1 MQEIIE
7 VYEDLK
13 LIETIVHS
21 NNYFKFII
29 NECTLKA
36 LESKAKFIMDC
47 NNNIWKPLCIN
58 YHSNVGVYDKIYYID
73 KN

>member
-13 LIETIVHS
+13 LVETIVHS
-21 NNYFKFII
+21 NSYFKFVI

-36 LESKAKFIMDC
+36 L
-47 NNNIWKPLCIN
+47 
-58 YHSNVGVYDKIYYID
+58 
-73 KN
+73 